1 MNEETMKTFEIE
13 LRRTSFITITVE
25 AETQEQAEDKA
36 WQKINYDPVNDYASW
51 DIEDIKEMVE

>member
-1 MNEETMKTFEIE
+1 MKKTYEIE
-13 LRRTSFITITVE
+13 LRRTSFITVTVE